1 MSLSSDLMSQFA
13 KITKDEKKSK
23 SETVVYGTA
32 KKVDGTTYVQLDGAD
47 ILTPASSTTSVKDG
61 ERVTVM
67 IKNHTAVITG
77 NISNPAAR
85 SSDIEDIAEAASK
98 ITEVEI
104 LLADKVS
111 TDEFD
116 AQVGRIDQLVSE
128 NTVITGRLTASES
141 EIGEMKADYLEVDE
155 ELKAHNAAI
164 ESLETDKL
172 DAQAASIT
180 YATIEELKTTN
191 LNVHNLSGDYA
202 EFESTTTER
211 LDAID
216 VKIKDLN
223 VENLDSTYANI
234 DFSNITEAAIEKIFA
249 DSGIINDLVVE
260 NGKITGKLVGV
271 TINGDL
277 IEGNTVKA
285 DKLVVLGSDGLYYKL
300 NVDALGETTASS
312 DEKYQNGLDGSVIIA
327 KSITADRVDVSD
339 LVAFDATIGGFKITE
354 NSIHSGVKDSIDN
367 TTSGLYL
374 DDEGQMN
381 LGDASNFLKYY
392 VEDGEYK
399 LEISASNIKIGTTDV
414 ETKMSLTSDDAEKA
428 IETADTNSA
437 RLQSLESTVSV
448 LSSIISALVT
458 GPNGETL
465 MSQTDSGWVFNFAS
479 EVNSSIDSINNNIV
493 DLEES
498 TGLTQEQI
506 NLLQKADIDLAA
518 YQEYIRFG
526 TNDDGEPYILLGET
540 DSLYKVKITNKS
552 IDFIDGSEILAATI
566 VSDDADASCMKID
579 RVKVGNELQQGDFV
593 WQTHNDGKNYG
604 LRWKGV

>member
-13 KITKDEKKSK
+13 KVTKDDNKNKK
-23 SETVVYGTA
+23 ETVVYGTA
-32 KKVDGTTYVQLDGAD
+32 KIVNGSVHVQIDGAD
-47 ILTPASSTTSVKDG
+47 VTTPASSTTAIKDG

-77 NISNPAAR
+77 NISNPSAR
-85 SSDIEDIAEAASK
+85 SSDIADIAEAARE
-98 ITEVEI
+98 ITEVQI

-111 TDEFD
+111 TDVFD
-116 AQVGRIDQLVSE
+116 AQVGRIDTLVSD
-128 NTVITGRLTASES
+128 TATITGRLNASDIEV
-141 EIGEMKADYLEVDE
+141 GELKADYAEIEE
-155 ELKAHNAAI
+155 ELAANKASI
-164 ESLETDKL
+164 QELETKKL
-172 DAQAASIT
+172 NADAAAVT
-180 YATIEELKTTN
+180 YATIEN
-191 LNVHNLSGDYA
+191 LNATNTTVHNLQATYS
-202 EFESTTTER
+202 EFEKVVVEHLESAGA
-211 LDAID
+211 DID
-216 VKIKDLN
+216 NLN
-223 VENLDSTYANI
+223 SKYANI
-234 DFSNITEAAIEKIFA
+234 EFSNITEAAIRKVFA

-285 DKLVVLGSDGLYYKL
+285 DKLVVLGEDGLYYKL
-300 NVDALGETTASS
+300 NVNALGETTASS

-327 KSITADRVDVSD
+327 KSITADRIDVSD

-354 NSIHSGVKDSIDN
+354 NSIYSGVKTSVDN
-367 TTSGLYL
+367 TTEGLYM
-374 DDEGQMN
+374 DSNGQMN
-381 LGDASNFLKYY
+381 LGDANNFLKYY
-392 VEDGEYK
+392 MEDGVRK
-399 LEISASNIKIGTTDV
+399 LEVSASNIKIGVTDV
-414 ETKMSLTSDDAEKA
+414 EEKMSLTSDDAEKA
-428 IETADTNSA
+428 IETGDANAA
-437 RLQSLESTVSV
+437 RLSSLESTVSV

-479 EVNSSIDSINNNIV
+479 EVNSSIDSINNDIV
-493 DLEES
+493 TLEES

-526 TNDDGEPYILLGET
+526 TNEDGEPYILLGET

-552 IDFIDGSEILAATI
+552 IDFIDGSETLAATI

-579 RVKVGNELQQGDFV
+579 RVKIENELQQGNFI
-593 WQTHNDGKNYG
+593 WHEHNDGKNYG

>member
-13 KITKDEKKSK
+13 KITKDEEKTK
-23 SETVVYGTA
+23 SETTVYGTA
-32 KKVDGTTYVQLDGAD
+32 KIVNGTTYVQLDGAEVY
-47 ILTPASSTTSVKDG
+47 TPVSSTTSVKDG

-67 IKNHTAVITG
+67 IKNHSAVITG
-77 NISNPAAR
+77 NISAPAA
-85 SSDIEDIAEAASK
+85 SSQDIKDVAEAAKK

-111 TDEFD
+111 TDAFD

-141 EIGEMKADYLEVDE
+141 EIGEMKADYVEIDRQLTASKADIET
-155 ELKAHNAAI
+155 LK
-164 ESLETDKL
+164 TTKL
-172 DAQAASIT
+172 DADTATLT
-180 YATIEELKTTN
+180 YAKITDLNATN
-191 LNVHNLSGDYA
+191 ANFNNLSSVYA
-202 EFESTTTER
+202 EFNVATTNR
-211 LDAID
+211 LNAID
-216 VKIKDLN
+216 TKIENLE
-223 VENLDSTYANI
+223 VENFDGVYANI
-234 DFSNITEAAIEKIFA
+234 DFSNITEAAIQKIFA

-300 NVDALGETTASS
+300 NVNALGETTASS

-327 KSITADRVDVSD
+327 NSITADRIDVSD
-339 LVAFDATIGGFKITE
+339 LVAFGATIGGFKITE
-354 NSIHSGVKDSIDN
+354 NSIYSGVKNSVDN

-374 DDEGQMN
+374 DADGQMN
-381 LGDASNFLKYY
+381 LGDTNNFLKYY
-392 VEDGEYK
+392 EEDGEHK
-399 LEISASNIKIGTTDV
+399 LEVSASNIKIGTTDV
-414 ETKMSLTSDDAEKA
+414 GEKMSLTSGDAEKA
-428 IETADTNSA
+428 IETGDANTA
-437 RLQSLESTVSV
+437 RLNTLESTVSV

-526 TNDDGEPYILLGET
+526 TNEDSEPYILLGET
-540 DSLYKVKITNKS
+540 DSLYKVKVTNKS
-552 IDFIDGSEILAATI
+552 IDFIDGSEALAASI
-566 VSDDADASCMKID
+566 VSDDDEASCMKID
-579 RVKVGNELQQGDFV
+579 RVKIENELQQGNFI
-593 WQTHNDGKNYG
+593 WHEHNDGKNYG